1 MKVKAKI
8 EYELYSTHFKSKPYP
23 ISQNK
28 CRNPA
33 KKWYQM
39 PQREKNIII
48 FPIIELKKTEKIVK
62 VFSPKI
68 NEIKKPITINKLMIN
83 ATPVILCNMES
94 TEFNCGL

>member
-1 MKVKAKI
+1 
-8 EYELYSTHFKSKPYP
+8 
-23 ISQNK
+23 
-28 CRNPA
+28 
-33 KKWYQM
+33 M

-83 ATPVILCNMES
+83 ATPVILCNIES